1 MLLLSVFGLYE
12 NDLRQLGLLM
22 LTEGEADYES
32 ALWNP
37 RHLFWDSLL
46 GHSVF
51 PKLVE
56 SLVRDSPGFWQSR
69 EVNTSPLCSTLTGS
83 LGGHAPFW
91 SPEGCPWA
99 LPSLYY
105 LGPACEN
112 LLGKNP
118 RAW

>member
-1 MLLLSVFGLYE
+1 MSLPCGILDTCFGTHFWDTQFFLTCRVIGE
-12 NDLRQLGLLM
+12 KQPGLL
-22 LTEGEADYES
+22 A
-32 ALWNP
+32 
-37 RHLFWDSLL
+37 
-46 GHSVF
+46 
-51 PKLVE
+51 K
-56 SLVRDSPGFWQSR
+56 QR
-69 EVNTSPLCSTLTGS
+69 EVSPETLLCSPLTGS
-83 LGGHAPFW
+83 LGNHALFW